1 MMVIT
6 LDVIKKEN
14 KVLFYKEIAKR
25 SIDEITELYTE
36 CITNLEKQIAELK
49 DEMEKKRLQIN
60 RECAERI
67 KLIRESK

>member
-14 KVLFYKEIAKR
+14 KVLFYKEKAKQQ
-25 SIDEITELYTE
+25 IDEVIKLYIE
-36 CITNLEKQIAELK
+36 RIANLDNQIAELK
-49 DEMEKKRLQIN
+49 EEMKAKCLQIN
-60 RECAERI
+60 SECAERI

>member
-1 MMVIT
+1 MVIT
-6 LDVIKKEN
+6 LEVIKKEN
-14 KVLFYKEIAKR
+14 KVLFYKEKAKQ

-36 CITNLEKQIAELK
+36 RITNLEKQIAELK
-49 DEMEKKRLQIN
+49 DEMKAKCLQIN

>member
-1 MMVIT
+1 MKVIT

-36 CITNLEKQIAELK
+36 RITNLEKQIAELK
-49 DEMEKKRLQIN
+49 EEMKVKRLQIN